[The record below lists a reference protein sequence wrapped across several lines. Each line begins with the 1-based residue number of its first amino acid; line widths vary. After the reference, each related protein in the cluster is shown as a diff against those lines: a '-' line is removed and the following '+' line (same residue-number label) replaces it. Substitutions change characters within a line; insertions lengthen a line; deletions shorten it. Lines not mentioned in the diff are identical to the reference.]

1 MTSGSS
7 WNYYKDDVNGGVNE
21 INADGYEIDNSTTE
35 QVNILCTRQ
44 I

>member
-1 MTSGSS
+1 M
-7 WNYYKDDVNGGVNE
+7 NGGVNE